1 MSHSHSH
8 HSHNQEGALSF
19 NEKMIK
25 LLDHWIEHNKDHAGS
40 YVDWAQKATAEGLPE
55 AAALLETAADMTRS
69 ISETF
74 EKAAKIVKDA
84 S

>member
-1 MSHSHSH
+1 MSHSHDH
-8 HSHNQEGALSF
+8 HHQEGVLSF

-25 LLDHWIEHNKDHAGS
+25 LLDHWIDHNKDHAGS
-40 YVDWAQKATAEGLPE
+40 YTDWAEKATAEGLPE
-55 AAALLETAADMTRS
+55 AAALLKTAADMTLS

-74 EKAAKIVKDA
+74 EKAAKIIKDA